1 MTELQSQILSR
12 LPGDYSWKDR
22 LLCFDVL
29 DSTNDT
35 LKALARQGAPEGTTV
50 LADMQTGGHGRRGR
64 SFHSPAGMGIYLSLL
79 LRPQCLPGELM
90 HLTCAVA
97 VAMADAVEAA
107 AGFRP
112 GIKWTNDLVFGKRKL
127 GGILTELGL
136 TPQGGLDYAILG
148 IGINCC
154 QSARDFPPE
163 LRDIAGSLSLV
174 TGQPVDRAQVAASML
189 SALSAINDQLLT
201 GREEM
206 LCRYRRDCVTLGK
219 DISLLRADTIRHGHA
234 LDVDDAGALVVRYED
249 STLEHVSSGEVSVR
263 GMYGYL

>member
-1 MTELQSQILSR
+1 MTELHHQILSC
-12 LPGDYSWKDR
+12 LPGDYLWQDR
-22 LLCFDVL
+22 LLCFDTL
-29 DSTNDT
+29 ASTNDT
-35 LKALARQGAPEGTTV
+35 LKALARQGAPEGTAV
-50 LADMQTGGHGRRGR
+50 LADFQTGGHGRRGR

-79 LRPQCLPGELM
+79 LRPRCLPGELM

-107 AGFRP
+107 VGFRP

-154 QSARDFPPE
+154 QSAQDFPPE
-163 LRDIAGSLSLV
+163 IRDIAGSLSMV
-174 TGQPVDRAQVAASML
+174 TGQPVDRSPVVAAML
-189 SALSAINDQLLT
+189 SALSAMNDRLLT
-201 GREEM
+201 GQEEM
-206 LCRYRRDCVTLGK
+206 LRRYRGDCVTLGK
-219 DISLLRADTIRHGHA
+219 DISLLRGDSVRHGHA
-234 LDVDDAGALVVRYED
+234 LDVDSQGALVVRYED
-249 STLEHVSSGEVSVR
+249 GTLEHVNSGEVSVR